1 MRGLVVLGF
10 LCLGAQAWGEGEPL
24 TLDHAFR
31 AALRNHEGF
40 RISEEA
46 LRRVRLLE
54 NKAWALLLP
63 TLRVEGNFSIFD
75 RENAFQIGTQRIVF
89 REKNN
94 YGGLGTFAMSL
105 FDARSIP
112 ALQQARIS
120 IKSAEETTVFTQ
132 ADLLFEVSRTF
143 FGALAAQR
151 LVEINGHAL
160 TINQEHLRDAKA
172 RLAAGEF
179 IKLAVTRAEIEV
191 VRAQRELIRAENA
204 LSSSLVA
211 LSFLTGLKNVSRL
224 ARPTLPTLPGVTAEA
239 LSNQAL
245 RSRRD
250 LQAAVHEIQSAQKG
264 IDVSWGNFVPTLSVV
279 ANSRAAP
286 RVGFEQFVLNSQT
299 IFTLGWTLFDG
310 GTRYAELKEKRSL
323 LRDAIL
329 KHSQLARSIERDVKL
344 SFLELKTAEA
354 ALFASKK
361 ELELAR
367 ENHAMVMARFRA
379 GLATTIEAVD
389 AANALA
395 QAESSVLR
403 EELNRDTMRINL
415 LRSVGADP
423 IATLTTSVSRST
435 ALPLFMAPVNAPVV
449 GTAMIPGGGGQ

>member
-1 MRGLVVLGF
+1 MRGLVVLGL
-10 LCLGAQAWGEGEPL
+10 LCVGAPAWAEGEPL
-24 TLDHAFR
+24 TLDQAFR
-31 AALRNHEGF
+31 AALKNHEGF
-40 RISEEA
+40 RISEET

-54 NKAWALLLP
+54 DKAWALLLP
-63 TLRVEGNFSIFD
+63 TLRVEGNFTIYD
-75 RENAFQIGTQRIVF
+75 RENAFQLGSQRIVF
-89 REKNN
+89 REKNM
-94 YGGLGTFAMSL
+94 YGGLGTFGMSL

-120 IKSAEETTVFTQ
+120 IKSAEETTAFTQ

-151 LVEINGHAL
+151 LVEINRHSLA
-160 TINQEHLRDAKA
+160 INQEHLRDARA

-191 VRAQRELIRAENA
+191 VRSQREVTRAENA

-211 LSFLTGLKNVSRL
+211 LSFLTGLKKVSRL
-224 ARPTLPTLPGVTAEA
+224 ARPTPPTMPAASVQGLCA
-239 LSNQAL
+239 QAL

-264 IDVSWGNFVPTLSVV
+264 IDVAWGSFVPSLSVV
-279 ANSRAAP
+279 ASSRATP
-286 RVGFEQFVLNSQT
+286 KVGFEQFAVNSQT

-323 LRDAIL
+323 LREAIL
-329 KHSQLARSIERDVKL
+329 KHSQLSRSIEREVNQA
-344 SFLELKTAEA
+344 FLELRTAEA
-354 ALFASKK
+354 ALFASQK
-361 ELELAR
+361 EMELAR

-395 QAESSVLR
+395 QAEASVLR
-403 EELNRDTMRINL
+403 EELNRDMMRINL
-415 LRSVGADP
+415 LRAVGADP
-423 IATLTTSVSRST
+423 IASLTTSVSRS
-435 ALPLFMAPVNAPVV
+435 AARPLFGAPL
-449 GTAMIPGGGGQ
+449 GTAGVQAAMMPGGGGQ